1 MSDGEWESVVR
12 VVYPTQDVD
21 QVWPLYA
28 LDWTQPMLSD
38 ALLDPRIDMEQLNLG
53 GMNQSSFQR
62 VIRRGLTGGKASGA
76 TNDSFAFA
84 NRTELRVNAGSRTS
98 LCTFFN
104 AFPAGYWRRWTNVE
118 TVRFVA
124 EARGA
129 GRVLLY
135 RSNGRGLFFPA
146 GSVNVGGVSGDI
158 SDGVRGPD
166 VVRSEGSS
174 VNDWQQISV
183 EIPMVDLM
191 DGGFFWFDAEA
202 AAHGSGLEVRDAAWQ
217 VPVARRTAK
226 VRTTLSIAIA
236 TFNRAPYCLNQ
247 LKAISRAAALRERLD
262 TVYCTDQGT
271 DHVCDQADFDEVA
284 KDLGHQLTYIQQ
296 RNLGGSGGFSRGM
309 YETVEAGTSSYCL
322 LLDDDAIS
330 EPESILRA
338 VQFADYAFKPLL
350 VGGGMLHLDNRTMLY
365 TQGERF
371 DWQRMWMKP
380 SLELGYNHDFAA
392 EPLRDASERHQ
403 RIDEDFNG
411 WWMCLI
417 PVKALKTIGLSLPVF
432 IKFDDIEYG
441 MRAKRAGFPTVG
453 LPGVAVWHQ
462 AWHSKDPSRTWEEYF
477 FVRNRWIAAL
487 LLQPDRPFKPM
498 LFESMYGDAVLGMRF
513 IYSAMRLRHEA
524 LRDILRGPQYIVD
537 SFPTRLGEI
546 RELRAGFPDAQGK
559 PSFED
564 FPEAQREY
572 VSARR
577 HPRSR
582 KFKAKS
588 ALKAAAASFFSRE
601 DASNAERPDLAIP
614 AQDSYW
620 WTWLANGHVR
630 SALVTS
636 PDGNSV
642 SWLKRNDPLFRRNMV
657 ECYRLVNRILR
668 DWKRLSAE
676 YRAYDLPSLKTW
688 GRIFAADKQRE
699 AKH

>member
-1 MSDGEWESVVR
+1 MPHTGIGDAMSGVEWESVVR
-12 VVYPTQDVD
+12 VVYPTQDID

-38 ALLDPRIDMEQLNLG
+38 ALLDPRVDMQQLDLG
-53 GMNQSSFQR
+53 GLNQSSFQR
-62 VIRRGLTGGKASGA
+62 LVRRGLTGGKAAGA
-76 TNDSFAFA
+76 TNASFMFVD
-84 NRTELRVNAGSRTS
+84 RERIQVNAGSRTS
-98 LCTFFN
+98 LCTYFN
-104 AFPAGYWRRWTNVE
+104 AFPAGYWRRWTNVD
-118 TVRFVA
+118 TVRFAA
-124 EARGA
+124 EVRGE
-129 GRVLLY
+129 GRILLY

-146 GSVNVGGVSGDI
+146 GVIAVSEAAEWQSVSA
-158 SDGVRGPD
+158 
-166 VVRSEGSS
+166 
-174 VNDWQQISV
+174 
-183 EIPMVDLM
+183 EIPMTDLM
-191 DGGFFWFDAEA
+191 DGGFFWFDVEA
-202 AAHGSGLEVRDAAWQ
+202 ARNGSGVEVRAAEWQ
-217 VPVARRTAK
+217 APVARRTAK
-226 VRTTLSIAIA
+226 TKTTLSIAIA

-247 LKAISRAAALRERLD
+247 LKAISKATALRERLD
-262 TVYCTDQGT
+262 TIYCTDQGT
-271 DHVCDQADFDEVA
+271 DHVCDQPDFGIVA
-284 KDLGHQLTYIQQ
+284 EELGGQLTYLQQ

-330 EPESILRA
+330 EPEAILRA

-477 FVRNRWIAAL
+477 FVRNRWISAL
-487 LLQPDRPFKPM
+487 LMQPNRPFKRM
-498 LFESMYGDAVLGMRF
+498 MFESMYGDAVLGMRF

-546 RELRAGFPDAQGK
+546 RELRASFPDAQGK
-559 PSFED
+559 SSFED
-564 FPEAQREY
+564 FPEAEREY

-577 HPRSR
+577 HPRSK
-582 KFKAKS
+582 KFQAKN
-588 ALKAAAASFFSRE
+588 AMKAAASSFFSRE
-601 DASNAERPDLAIP
+601 DASGAERPDVAIP

-642 SWLKRNDPLFRRNMV
+642 SWLKRNDPLFRRNML
-657 ECYRLVNRILR
+657 ECYRLVKRILR

-676 YRAYDLPSLKTW
+676 YRAYDLPSLETW
-688 GRIFAADKQRE
+688 GKIFAVDK
-699 AKH
+699 KH